1 MEEAKIIGQLG
12 AFGIIGLIICLFIA
26 CTICLCLTV
35 HVRFIY
41 TFLCPIKNL
50 QTCCRLFFQKFRA
63 SHKRVPDSILEL
75 EQQISGSRRA
85 QKIARRVNQS
95 QTLRDFHS
103 ITPRLNSFI
112 VDLQHEEI
120 LSRRVVY
127 NRSSDQVLLPSVI
140 TAEPKGRLLT
150 SEARERLNLSKGPKT
165 ESPFEAAGSPFEP
178 ASKNSALVQLH
189 PPTVERAIN
198 QAAKPSQSLFSEPIT
213 TRNTQTENLSLVS
226 DIELRAR
233 TRSIDQLTR
242 VPLLHIKF
250 VKEGCEGY

>member
-1 MEEAKIIGQLG
+1 MEETKIIGQLG
-12 AFGIIGLIICLFIA
+12 AFGILGLIICLFIA
-26 CTICLCLTV
+26 CTICLCVTV

-41 TFLCPIKNL
+41 TYLCPIKNL

-63 SHKRVPDSILEL
+63 SHKRIPDSILEL

-112 VDLQHEEI
+112 VDLQQEEI

-127 NRSSDQVLLPSVI
+127 NRSSDQNLLPRVI
-140 TAEPKGRLLT
+140 TAQPEERLLT
-150 SEARERLNLSKGPKT
+150 HLVSERLNLPKDPKT
-165 ESPFEAAGSPFEP
+165 ESPFEP

-189 PPTVERAIN
+189 PPPVESAIN
-198 QAAKPSQSLFSEPIT
+198 QAAEPSQSLFEPSAPIT
-213 TRNTQTENLSLVS
+213 TRNTQTENLSSVS
-226 DIELRAR
+226 DIKLRTR
-233 TRSIDQLTR
+233 TRSIDQLSR
-242 VPLLHIKF
+242 VPLPQIKF
-250 VKEGCEGY
+250 VKESINTCEDY

>member
-41 TFLCPIKNL
+41 TYLCPIKNL

-63 SHKRVPDSILEL
+63 SHKRIPDSILEL

-85 QKIARRVNQS
+85 QKIARKVNQS

-112 VDLQHEEI
+112 VDLQQEEI
-120 LSRRVVY
+120 ISRRVVY
-127 NRSSDQVLLPSVI
+127 NRSSDQILLPRVF
-140 TAEPKGRLLT
+140 TAEPEERLPSHLA
-150 SEARERLNLSKGPKT
+150 SERLNLHKDPKI
-165 ESPFEAAGSPFEP
+165 EPPFEP
-178 ASKNSALVQLH
+178 TSKNSVEVLLH
-189 PPTVERAIN
+189 PPSVASAIN
-198 QAAKPSQSLFSEPIT
+198 QKEEPSQSLFDSPVPVT
-213 TRNTQTENLSLVS
+213 TRNTQTECLKSVNDINL
-226 DIELRAR
+226 R
-233 TRSIDQLTR
+233 TRASSIDQISW
-242 VPLLHIKF
+242 VPLPQIKF
-250 VKEGCEGY
+250 VKESLNTYQDY

>member
-1 MEEAKIIGQLG
+1 MEESKIIGQLG

-41 TFLCPIKNL
+41 TYLCPIKNL

-63 SHKRVPDSILEL
+63 SHKRIPDSILEL

-112 VDLQHEEI
+112 VDLQQEEI

-127 NRSSDQVLLPSVI
+127 NRSSDQVLLPRVI
-140 TAEPKGRLLT
+140 TAQPEERLLT
-150 SEARERLNLSKGPKT
+150 HLVSERPNLPKDPKT
-165 ESPFEAAGSPFEP
+165 ESPFEP

-189 PPTVERAIN
+189 PPPVESAIN
-198 QAAKPSQSLFSEPIT
+198 QTPEPSQSLFEPSAPVT
-213 TRNTQTENLSLVS
+213 TRNTQRGQDLSTSYHEFHFRKLNL
-226 DIELRAR
+226 
-233 TRSIDQLTR
+233 
-242 VPLLHIKF
+242 
-250 VKEGCEGY
+250 